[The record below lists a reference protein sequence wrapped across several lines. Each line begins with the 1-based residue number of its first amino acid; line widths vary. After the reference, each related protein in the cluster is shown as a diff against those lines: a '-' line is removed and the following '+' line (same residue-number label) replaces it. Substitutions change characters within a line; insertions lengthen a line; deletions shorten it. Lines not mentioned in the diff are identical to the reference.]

1 MNPSRATDS
10 TRCPVRACPFPATCP
25 DHNPARIDRW
35 RLNGGA
41 PHLAAAAP
49 RETRRDRIAARAR
62 EAEFYRLQNLMAKAP
77 HGRKRGH

>member
-10 TRCPVRACPFPATCP
+10 TRCHVRACPFPATCP

>member
-25 DHNPARIDRW
+25 DHNPTRIDRW

-62 EAEFYRLQNLMAKAP
+62 EAEFYRLQALMAKAP

>member
-1 MNPSRATDS
+1 MNTSRATDS

-41 PHLAAAAP
+41 PQLATTEP
-49 RETRRDRIAARAR
+49 GETRRDRIAALTR
-62 EAEFYRLQNLMAKAP
+62 EAELYRLQNLMSKAP
-77 HGRKRGH
+77 SRKRGR